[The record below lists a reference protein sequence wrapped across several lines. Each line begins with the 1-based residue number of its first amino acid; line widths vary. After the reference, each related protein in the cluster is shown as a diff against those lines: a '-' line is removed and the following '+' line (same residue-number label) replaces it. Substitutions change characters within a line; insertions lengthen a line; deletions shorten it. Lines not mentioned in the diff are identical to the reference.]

1 MVGPF
6 SDKVNKHMEA
16 DVGTANSVVSI
27 MKEKRKE
34 LKFLGNPTYGPG
46 TVLGGSVS
54 ITLWQP

>member
-27 MKEKRKE
+27 MKGKRKE

-46 TVLGGSVS
+46 TVLGGSIS
-54 ITLWQP
+54 ITP